1 MNNTD
6 NEFILRIQDKGLLI
20 RKRIK
25 KRNMNAL
32 EKVNLKELI
41 LTQLYHKFKK

>member
-6 NEFILRIQDKGLLI
+6 NFFLELKIKVTDLYLLI

-25 KRNMNAL
+25 KRQMSKL
-32 EKVNLKELI
+32 EKVN
-41 LTQLYHKFKK
+41 